1 MSRYP
6 TSPDAL
12 ADLVSGWRDAYVAR
26 LREIHELKQEL
37 RKYKEGTER
46 ESREFLLSVLNML
59 DRFDGTS
66 RTIEA
71 VLEPEDQKAR
81 KVLKSFQVLRKQLAS
96 ALKRYGVLP
105 MEVAPG
111 EFVSGLHKV
120 VATEPSESC
129 PEGHILRVEKPG
141 YYRNDSVL
149 RSAEVVLSGTP
160 DDAEETP

>member
-1 MSRYP
+1 MSQNT
-6 TSPDAL
+6 TSPEAL
-12 ADLVSGWRDAYVAR
+12 ADLVSGWREAYVSR
-26 LREIHELKQEL
+26 LREIHGLKQEL
-37 RKYKEGTER
+37 RKYKEGSER

-59 DRFDGTS
+59 DRFDSTS
-66 RTIEA
+66 RTIEG
-71 VLEPEDQKAR
+71 VLEPEDQKAH

-105 MEVAPG
+105 MEVASG

-141 YYRNDSVL
+141 YYRNESVL
-149 RSAEVVLSGTP
+149 RSAEVVLSGP
-160 DDAEETP
+160 PNDAEETP